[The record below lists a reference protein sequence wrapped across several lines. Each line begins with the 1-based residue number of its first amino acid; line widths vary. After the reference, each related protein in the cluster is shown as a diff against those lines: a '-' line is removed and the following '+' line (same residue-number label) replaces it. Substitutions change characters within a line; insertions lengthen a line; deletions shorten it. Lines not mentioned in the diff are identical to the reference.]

1 MDVFDVL
8 KAVSQHKTGRKP
20 NHLIS
25 EKSPYLLQHAYNPV
39 DWYPWGKE
47 AFEKAKK
54 EDKPVFLSIG
64 HSTCHLCHMMRLE
77 SFEDN
82 EVAKLMN
89 ETFVAVK
96 VDMRERP
103 DIESIY
109 MRICREMTGRGELP
123 LNMIMTPDKRPFL
136 ATTYVPKES
145 RSSSVGMLE
154 MVSRIK
160 EIWKNNRSGAES
172 LAAQVISSLKKE
184 RKEPGKELGGDVP
197 GTAYEQLLNGF
208 DEHYGGFG
216 EAPKYPAPHNL
227 MFLLRYWKRTGDI
240 IAIRMVERTLT
251 GMRMGGIYDHVG
263 FGFHHYSTDNRW
275 YLPRF
280 EKTLQDQA
288 MLAMAYTEAFQA
300 TGSEEYGRTA
310 REIFTFVL
318 RDMTSP
324 EGGFYSGVDGDSEG
338 VEGKFYVWTMDEIRS
353 LFGEESEE
361 IKKIFNIKTAGE
373 SILYLTRTIPELASS
388 LKLPEDKV
396 KGRLEDIRT
405 KLFAA
410 REKRAHPVKDDMV
423 LTDLNGLM
431 IAALAKGA
439 SVFNEPAYAEAAQ
452 RAAGFILGHMR
463 APAGWLYHRYREGEA
478 AVPAFL
484 NDYAFLTW
492 GLIELYEMT
501 FKVSYLQ
508 TALDLAGMQIE
519 HFWDRE
525 SLGFYS
531 AADDAEE
538 LLLRIKEIND
548 GKTPSGNSVSML
560 NLLRLGRM
568 TANLEFENRA
578 VQIGQAFSRE
588 ISKVPASYTMLMS
601 ALDFALGPASEVVIA
616 GELQADDT
624 KAMLA
629 ALRKEFLPDTV
640 VLFRPAKEEQPEIAR
655 LAEYTGDLSGTEGRA
670 CAYVCRDYNCG
681 SPVTDSGKML
691 ELLRAH

>member
-1 MDVFDVL
+1 MADEG
-8 KAVSQHKTGRKP
+8 QTGRKP
-20 NHLIS
+20 NRLIS

-39 DWYPWGKE
+39 DWYPWGIE

-54 EDKPVFLSIG
+54 EDKPIFLSIG
-64 HSTCHLCHMMRLE
+64 YSTCHLCHVMRLE
-77 SFEDN
+77 SFDDH

-89 ETFVAVK
+89 KTFVAVK

-103 DIESIY
+103 DIESVY
-109 MRICREMTGRGELP
+109 MKICRAMTGGEELP
-123 LNMIMTPDKRPFL
+123 LNIIMTPDKKPFL
-136 ATTYVPKES
+136 AITYVPKES
-145 RSSSVGMLE
+145 RSGSVGVLE
-154 MVSRIK
+154 MISRTADA
-160 EIWKNNRSGAES
+160 WKNNRSGTES
-172 LAAQVISSLKKE
+172 LAAQVISSLNKE
-184 RKEPGKELGGDVP
+184 RRESGKELGRDVL

-240 IAIRMVERTLT
+240 IALRMVERTLT

-263 FGFHHYSTDNRW
+263 FGFHHYSIDNRW
-275 YLPRF
+275 HLPRF
-280 EKTLQDQA
+280 EKALQDQA
-288 MLAMAYTEAFQA
+288 MLAMAYIEAFQA

-361 IKKIFNIKTAGE
+361 IKKIFNIKTTGE
-373 SILYLTRTIPELASS
+373 SVLYLTKTIPELASS
-388 LKLPEDKV
+388 LKLPEGEIQK
-396 KGRLEDIRT
+396 RLEDVRV
-405 KLFAA
+405 KLLAA
-410 REKRAHPVKDDMV
+410 REKRAHPGKDDMI

-452 RAAGFILGHMR
+452 RAAGFIQGHMR
-463 APAGWLYHRYREGEA
+463 APAGRLYHRYREGEA
-478 AVPAFL
+478 AVHAFL

-492 GLIELYEMT
+492 GLIELYETT
-501 FKVSYLQ
+501 FEVPYLQ
-508 TALDLAGMQIE
+508 TALDLAGTQVE
-519 HFWDRE
+519 RFWDGE
-525 SLGFYS
+525 NLGFYS
-531 AADDAEE
+531 TADDAEE
-538 LLLRIKEIND
+538 ILLRIKEIND
-548 GKTPSGNSVSML
+548 GEVPSGNSVSML

-568 TANLEFENRA
+568 TANPELENRA
-578 VQIGQAFSRE
+578 LQTGQAFSQE
-588 ISKVPASYTMLMS
+588 ISKVPASYTMLMA
-601 ALDFALGPASEVVIA
+601 ALDFALGPSNEVVIA
-616 GELQADDT
+616 GDLQADDT

-629 ALRKEFLPDTV
+629 ALRKELLPDTV
-640 VLFRPAKEEQPEIAR
+640 VLFRTAGGEEQPEVAR
-655 LAEYTGDLSGTEGRA
+655 LAEYAGHLSGTGGGA
-670 CAYVCRDYNCG
+670 TAYVCRDYSCG
-681 SPVTDSGKML
+681 PPVTDIGKML